1 MVKNISDIRSLLSLH
16 GDELRREYPIK
27 SLRIFGSYAR
37 GEQKKTSDIDI
48 LVEFSRPVGLL
59 KFLKLENEL
68 ASLLGHRVDLVTKK
82 SLETADRQK
91 HTQRSRKYIRDEF
104 LDFLRDIF
112 VEIKNIEEFTSG
124 YDYKEF
130 ISDKKTINAVI
141 RSLEIIGEA
150 SKKIPRNIRIKYK
163 NIPWKEMSGMR
174 DKLIHEYFG
183 VDLEVVWLVAT
194 KELPLLEKEIERIF
208 ASEK

>member
-82 SLETADRQK
+82 ALKPR
-91 HTQRSRKYIRDEF
+91 IG
-104 LDFLRDIF
+104 
-112 VEIKNIEEFTSG
+112 KNILKEAVNILGMSFSTFSG
-124 YDYKEF
+124 TF
-130 ISDKKTINAVI
+130 LS
-141 RSLEIIGEA
+141 R
-150 SKKIPRNIRIKYK
+150 
-163 NIPWKEMSGMR
+163 
-174 DKLIHEYFG
+174 
-183 VDLEVVWLVAT
+183 
-194 KELPLLEKEIERIF
+194 
-208 ASEK
+208 